1 MDQPT
6 HFSLTQMKKSVE
18 KLGSSTQ
25 GYGDPTL
32 MRFLIA
38 RSMESEKAAKMFVQW
53 QKWRDTMVPNGFIS
67 DSEVPD
73 ELENRKIFLQGLSQ
87 DKYPVMIVQASRH
100 FPSKDQVQ
108 FKKFIV
114 HLLDKTI
121 ASAFKGR
128 EVGNEK
134 LIGILDLQNISYKNV
149 DARGLITGFQF
160 LQGYY
165 PERLAKCY
173 ILHMPW
179 FFVSVWR
186 LVSTFL
192 DKATQD
198 KIVIISNED
207 EKKEFISA
215 ANRECEEFF
224 SPANTVSAL
233 VQDCPLQKTWCPLF
247 LAL

>member
-1 MDQPT
+1 MAEETD
-6 HFSLTQMKKSVE
+6 SKLTQFKNSVT

-25 GYGDPTL
+25 GYGDATL

-38 RSMESEKAAKMFVQW
+38 RSMDSDKAAKMFVQW
-53 QKWRDTMVPNGFIS
+53 RKWRETMVPNGFIS

-73 ELENRKIFLQGLSQ
+73 ELETRKIFLQGLSQ
-87 DKYPVMIVQASRH
+87 DKFPLMIVQASRH
-100 FPSKDQVQ
+100 FPSKDQNQ

-134 LIGILDLQNISYKNV
+134 LIGVLDLQNISYKNV

-160 LQGYY
+160 LQSYY

-186 LVSTFL
+186 LVSGFL
-192 DKATQD
+192 DKATQE

-207 EKKEFISA
+207 ERKEFI
-215 ANRECEEFF
+215 NEVGEEIL
-224 SPANTVSAL
+224 PEEYGGRAKL
-233 VQDCPLQKTWCPLF
+233 VAIQDFEVTPLENGTTN
-247 LAL
+247 

>member
-1 MDQPT
+1 MDQGT
-6 HFSLTQMKKSVE
+6 DFKLTQMKKSVE

-32 MRFLIA
+32 MRFMIA
-38 RSMESEKAAKMFVQW
+38 RSMESDKAANMFVQW

-67 DSEVPD
+67 DSEVPY
-73 ELENRKIFLQGLSQ
+73 ELETRKIFLQGLSQ

-100 FPSKDQVQ
+100 FPSKDQDQ

-134 LIGILDLQNISYKNV
+134 LIGVLDLQNIAYKNV
-149 DARGLITGFQF
+149 DARGLIMGFQF

-207 EKKEFISA
+207 EKKKFISDVG
-215 ANRECEEFF
+215 EDILPEEYGGR
-224 SPANTVSAL
+224 AKL
-233 VQDCPLQKTWCPLF
+233 VPIQDVEVTPLENGRTH
-247 LAL
+247 